1 MACSGTCNGVQG
13 VTLTLA
19 DNDPIPPARRLASD
33 LHFDNERSRGSR
45 SEEEARAMSRII
57 ASIALLLL
65 AVVHAPSQAQ
75 ALVFSVF
82 QDLFPFGTTN
92 EPITLVLTG
101 IALLS
106 LAQLGR
112 PRPH

>member
-1 MACSGTCNGVQG
+1 MACTRGCNGVQG
-13 VTLTLA
+13 VTPALA
-19 DNDPIPPARRLASD
+19 DIDPIPPAQGVAPD
-33 LHFDNERSRGSR
+33 LHFDNGRSSGSGPR
-45 SEEEARAMSRII
+45 EEARAMSRII

-92 EPITLVLTG
+92 EPITLFLTG

-112 PRPH
+112 P

>member
-1 MACSGTCNGVQG
+1 MQG
-13 VTLTLA
+13 LAPALA
-19 DNDPIPPARRLASD
+19 DNRSIHRSRSLASD
-33 LHFDNERSRGSR
+33 LQFDNGSHGGPG
-45 SEEEARAMSRII
+45 SEEESSAMSRII

-82 QDLFPFGTTN
+82 QDLFPFSTTN

-101 IALLS
+101 IGLLS

-112 PRPH
+112 PRSQ

>member
-1 MACSGTCNGVQG
+1 MQG
-13 VTLTLA
+13 LSPALA
-19 DNDPIPPARRLASD
+19 DNRSIPRPRSLASD
-33 LHFDNERSRGSR
+33 LQFDNGSHGGPR
-45 SEEEARAMSRII
+45 SEEESSAMSRII

-82 QDLFPFGTTN
+82 QDLFPFSTTN

-101 IALLS
+101 IGLLS

-112 PRPH
+112 PRSQ

>member
-1 MACSGTCNGVQG
+1 
-13 VTLTLA
+13 
-19 DNDPIPPARRLASD
+19 
-33 LHFDNERSRGSR
+33 
-45 SEEEARAMSRII
+45 MSRVI

-82 QDLFPFGTTN
+82 QDLLPFSTTN
-92 EPITLVLTG
+92 EPVVTLFLTG
-101 IALLS
+101 IGLLS

>member
-1 MACSGTCNGVQG
+1 MQRVCNIVQG
-13 VTLTLA
+13 LA
-19 DNDPIPPARRLASD
+19 PALAEKGWFGWIPPLASR
-33 LHFDNERSRGSR
+33 LHFDNGSHGLPG

-65 AVVHAPSQAQ
+65 AVMHAPSQAQ

-82 QDLFPFGTTN
+82 QDLFPFSTTN
-92 EPITLVLTG
+92 EPITLFLTG
-101 IALLS
+101 IGLLS

-112 PRPH
+112 PRSR

>member
-1 MACSGTCNGVQG
+1 
-13 VTLTLA
+13 
-19 DNDPIPPARRLASD
+19 
-33 LHFDNERSRGSR
+33 
-45 SEEEARAMSRII
+45 MSRII

-82 QDLFPFGTTN
+82 QDLFPFSTTN
-92 EPITLVLTG
+92 EPITLILTG
-101 IALLS
+101 IGLLS
-106 LAQLGR
+106 LAQFGR